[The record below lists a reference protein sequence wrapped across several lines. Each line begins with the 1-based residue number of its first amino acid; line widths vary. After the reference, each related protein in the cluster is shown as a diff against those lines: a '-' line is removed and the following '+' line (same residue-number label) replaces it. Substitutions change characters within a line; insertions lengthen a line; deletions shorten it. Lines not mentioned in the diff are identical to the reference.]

1 MKEKNK
7 GITIH
12 KKQAMIFLVAT
23 IILLLFIILI
33 LLITKQNAVNR
44 FKKAIAATN
53 YKVEISIL
61 KEEEELAHYSYH
73 NDGTLQEFTS
83 YYDDSRKDHYFFD
96 KNQKKLYYENL
107 TTHQYSTED
116 LASNLEFS
124 SFLEVIA
131 SSDLKNWFGSS
142 EYVIDYNDLKDILMN
157 SNNLIYNLLVKK
169 GYQYQENEIKAT
181 IRFQKNQIQS
191 ITMDVM
197 TNSGI
202 LTFVFVFSYPDTTL
216 TLPVADDTYQ
226 SEITSAKWMIL
237 YLQRVYAEEPSQN
250 EKVITD
256 LSYIMESSYRDELN
270 SKLAIQP
277 SAIQITLMPTTEKGS
292 GSISGAI
299 TFINGVTLQIEN
311 NVIVSS

>member
-1 MKEKNK
+1 MKEKK
-7 GITIH
+7 QGIIIQ
-12 KKQAMIFLVAT
+12 KKQAMLFLVAT
-23 IILLLFIILI
+23 IILLLFIILV
-33 LLITKQNAVNR
+33 LLITKQNAENR
-44 FKKAIAATN
+44 FKKAISATN
-53 YKVEISIL
+53 YKVEISVL

-96 KNQKKLYYENL
+96 QNQQKLYYENL

-116 LASNLEFS
+116 VASDLEFS
-124 SFLEVIA
+124 SFLEVVA

-142 EYVIDYNDLKDILMN
+142 AYVIDYNDLKDVLMN
-157 SNNLIYNLLVKK
+157 SNNLIYNLLIKK

-181 IRFQKNQIQS
+181 VRFQKKQIQS

-197 TNSGI
+197 SNSGT

-216 TLPVADDTYQ
+216 TLPVANDIYE
-226 SEITSAKWMIL
+226 SEIASAKWMIL
-237 YLQRVYAEEPSQN
+237 YLQRIYADEPSQN

-256 LSYIMESSYRDELN
+256 LAYLMESSYHDELS
-270 SKLAIQP
+270 SKLLIQP
-277 SAIQITLMPTTEKGS
+277 NAIQITLKPTTEKAS
-292 GSISGAI
+292 AAITGSI
-299 TFINGVTLQIEN
+299 TFENGVTLQIEN